1 MLRNIWA
8 YGGTQIADLLI
19 NRRTTMDSLKMSK
32 KKFTTTL
39 DQVLIKDV
47 KKLAIDLGL
56 SANELIEE
64 GIQLVLK
71 KYRRKAST
79 KKNLKAV

>member
-1 MLRNIWA
+1 
-8 YGGTQIADLLI
+8 
-19 NRRTTMDSLKMSK
+19 MDSLKMSK

-79 KKNLKAV
+79 KRNLKAM

>member
-1 MLRNIWA
+1 
-8 YGGTQIADLLI
+8 
-19 NRRTTMDSLKMSK
+19 MDSLKMSK

-39 DQVLIKDV
+39 DQVLIKEV

-79 KKNLKAV
+79 KKNLKAM

>member
-1 MLRNIWA
+1 
-8 YGGTQIADLLI
+8 
-19 NRRTTMDSLKMSK
+19 MDSLKMSK

-79 KKNLKAV
+79 KRDLKAM

>member
-1 MLRNIWA
+1 
-8 YGGTQIADLLI
+8 
-19 NRRTTMDSLKMSK
+19 MDSLKMSK

-71 KYRRKAST
+71 KYRRKALT
-79 KKNLKAV
+79 KKNLSAL

>member
-1 MLRNIWA
+1 
-8 YGGTQIADLLI
+8 
-19 NRRTTMDSLKMSK
+19 MDSLKMSK

-56 SANELIEE
+56 AANELIEE

-71 KYRRKAST
+71 KYRRKTSR
-79 KKNLKAV
+79 KKNLKAM

>member
-1 MLRNIWA
+1 
-8 YGGTQIADLLI
+8 
-19 NRRTTMDSLKMSK
+19 MDSLKMSK

-39 DQVLIKDV
+39 DQVLIKEV

-64 GIQLVLK
+64 GMQLVLK
-71 KYRRKAST
+71 KYRRKASR
-79 KKNLKAV
+79 KKNLKAM

>member
-1 MLRNIWA
+1 MD
-8 YGGTQIADLLI
+8 IAIFPICLSYKKALFD
-19 NRRTTMDSLKMSK
+19 MDK

-39 DQVLIKDV
+39 DETLIKDV

-64 GIQLVLK
+64 GIRSILK
-71 KYRRKAST
+71 KYRQKAS
-79 KKNLKAV
+79 KK

>member
-1 MLRNIWA
+1 
-8 YGGTQIADLLI
+8 
-19 NRRTTMDSLKMSK
+19 MSK

-39 DQVLIKDV
+39 DQVLIKEV

-79 KKNLKAV
+79 KKNLKAM

>member
-1 MLRNIWA
+1 
-8 YGGTQIADLLI
+8 
-19 NRRTTMDSLKMSK
+19 MDSLKMSK

-39 DQVLIKDV
+39 DQVLIKEI

-71 KYRRKAST
+71 KYRRKASR
-79 KKNLKAV
+79 KKNLKAM

>member
-1 MLRNIWA
+1 
-8 YGGTQIADLLI
+8 
-19 NRRTTMDSLKMSK
+19 MDSLKMSK

-39 DQVLIKDV
+39 DQVLIKNV

-71 KYRRKAST
+71 KYRRKTSR
-79 KKNLKAV
+79 KKNLKAM

>member
-1 MLRNIWA
+1 
-8 YGGTQIADLLI
+8 
-19 NRRTTMDSLKMSK
+19 MDSLKMSK

-47 KKLAIDLGL
+47 KKLAIDRGL

-79 KKNLKAV
+79 KRNLKAM

>member
-1 MLRNIWA
+1 
-8 YGGTQIADLLI
+8 
-19 NRRTTMDSLKMSK
+19 MDSLKMSK

-64 GIQLVLK
+64 GIQLVL
-71 KYRRKAST
+71 R
-79 KKNLKAV
+79 

>member
-1 MLRNIWA
+1 
-8 YGGTQIADLLI
+8 
-19 NRRTTMDSLKMSK
+19 MDSLKMSK

-39 DQVLIKDV
+39 DQVLIKEV

-71 KYRRKAST
+71 KYRRKASR
-79 KKNLKAV
+79 KKNLKAM

>member
-1 MLRNIWA
+1 
-8 YGGTQIADLLI
+8 LLTH
-19 NRRTTMDSLKMSK
+19 RRKRMDSLKMSK

-64 GIQLVLK
+64 GIQLVLR

-79 KKNLKAV
+79 KKNLKAM

>member
-1 MLRNIWA
+1 
-8 YGGTQIADLLI
+8 
-19 NRRTTMDSLKMSK
+19 MDSLKMSK

-47 KKLAIDLGL
+47 KKLAIDRGL

-79 KKNLKAV
+79 KRDLKAM

>member
-1 MLRNIWA
+1 
-8 YGGTQIADLLI
+8 
-19 NRRTTMDSLKMSK
+19 MDSLKMSK

-47 KKLAIDLGL
+47 KKLANDLGL

-71 KYRRKAST
+71 KYRRKTSR
-79 KKNLKAV
+79 KKNLKAM

>member
-1 MLRNIWA
+1 
-8 YGGTQIADLLI
+8 
-19 NRRTTMDSLKMSK
+19 MSK

-39 DQVLIKDV
+39 DQVLIKEI

-71 KYRRKAST
+71 KYRRKASR
-79 KKNLKAV
+79 KKNLKAMWSSKRVSFAEQEILKQLWI

>member
-1 MLRNIWA
+1 
-8 YGGTQIADLLI
+8 
-19 NRRTTMDSLKMSK
+19 MDSLKMSK

-47 KKLAIDLGL
+47 KKLAIERGL

-79 KKNLKAV
+79 KRNLKAM

>member
-1 MLRNIWA
+1 MN
-8 YGGTQIADLLI
+8 
-19 NRRTTMDSLKMSK
+19 SLKMSK

-39 DQVLIKDV
+39 DQVLIKEI

-71 KYRRKAST
+71 KYRRKASR
-79 KKNLKAV
+79 KKNLKAM

>member
-1 MLRNIWA
+1 
-8 YGGTQIADLLI
+8 
-19 NRRTTMDSLKMSK
+19 MDSLKMSK

-39 DQVLIKDV
+39 DQVSIKDV

-64 GIQLVLK
+64 GIQLVLR

-79 KKNLKAV
+79 KKNLKAM

>member
-1 MLRNIWA
+1 
-8 YGGTQIADLLI
+8 
-19 NRRTTMDSLKMSK
+19 MDSLKMSK

-71 KYRRKAST
+71 KYRRKTSR
-79 KKNLKAV
+79 KKNLKAM

>member
-1 MLRNIWA
+1 
-8 YGGTQIADLLI
+8 
-19 NRRTTMDSLKMSK
+19 MDSLKMSK

-47 KKLAIDLGL
+47 KKLAIDRGL

-71 KYRRKAST
+71 KYRRKASR
-79 KKNLKAV
+79 KKNLKAM